1 MTYANGRIIHDAD
14 SHTMETSDWLAPYL
28 EGEHRA
34 KLGALYSQRDAGVA
48 IVKQI
53 DLAKARKSNPAA
65 AAEAASNPIAGPKGW
80 LGYGAFDSDERIEA
94 LDWLGFGSQLVFP
107 TFGLAAI
114 TKATDEET
122 MYVAAQALNRAQCA
136 FCAADPRLVAVAF
149 VPLDNPLRAMAE
161 LDAALEMGAGAIMI
175 SAAPAGDRSP
185 GHPDLDP
192 FWRRLSERDIPFMLH
207 IGPGTR
213 TQPKPFHNNGRE
225 RAPDLHGGGENLRF
239 ADYMCLWYAPQEF
252 LTAMIYDGVFQ
263 RFPDLRGGV
272 IESGAGWAPDFLRQL
287 DLSYASFK
295 KTDPYLQQMDLKP
308 SDYIRRAVKFT
319 PFPGEDVG
327 RMIRDGG
334 AELFMFSSDYPH
346 PEGTRDPLGKFNKT
360 LEGIEEPALDAF
372 FRRNYEVMMGMPDSA
387 ATAVAAE

>member
-1 MTYANGRIIHDAD
+1 
-14 SHTMETSDWLAPYL
+14 
-28 EGEHRA
+28 
-34 KLGALYSQRDAGVA
+34 
-48 IVKQI
+48 
-53 DLAKARKSNPAA
+53 
-65 AAEAASNPIAGPKGW
+65 
-80 LGYGAFDSDERIEA
+80 
-94 LDWLGFGSQLVFP
+94 
-107 TFGLAAI
+107 
-114 TKATDEET
+114 
-122 MYVAAQALNRAQCA
+122 
-136 FCAADPRLVAVAF
+136 VAVAF

-192 FWRRLSERDIPFMLH
+192 FWRKLSETNIPFMLH

-272 IESGAGWAPDFLRQL
+272 IESGAGWVPDFLRQL

-295 KTDPYLQQMDLKP
+295 KTDPYLQQLDLKP
-308 SDYIRRAVKFT
+308 SEYLRRAVKFT
-319 PFPGEDVG
+319 PFPSEDVG
-327 RMIRDGG
+327 LMIRDAGP
-334 AELFMFSSDYPH
+334 ELFMFSSDYPH
-346 PEGTRDPLGKFNKT
+346 PEGTRDPLGKFQKT
-360 LEGIEEPALDAF
+360 LDGSRS
-372 FRRNYEVMMGMPDSA
+372 RRSTPSTA
-387 ATAVAAE
+387 ATTR